1 MTASGRPGW
10 DFSEQY
16 PVIVGVSQGSI
27 LGPTL
32 LLLYIN
38 DLADD
43 TTVYTKCDQASDFWQ
58 QLELPSELE
67 FDLRDAVSRGR
78 KWLVDFNAGETQL
91 VWFDRSNNFDTI
103 DMKMDG
109 FFLDGKCF
117 KMQ

>member
-1 MTASGRPGW
+1 MVPDGISTQE
-10 DFSEQY
+10 D
-16 PVIVGVSQGSI
+16 PVIVGVSQGPI
-27 LGPTL
+27 LGLTL

-43 TTVYTKCDQASDFWQ
+43 TTVYSTCDQASDLWQ

-67 FDLRDAVSRGR
+67 FDLRDAVNRGR
-78 KWLVDFNAGETQL
+78 KWLVDFNAGKTQL
-91 VWFDRSNNFDTI
+91 VWFDRSNNSDTI

-109 FFLDGKCF
+109 FFLEGKCF

>member
-1 MTASGRPGW
+1 MVPDRISAQ
-10 DFSEQY
+10 EY

-38 DLADD
+38 DLVDD
-43 TTVYTKCDQASDFWQ
+43 ATVYSKCDQASDLWQ

-67 FDLRDAVSRGR
+67 FDLRDAVSRGT
-78 KWLVDFNAGETQL
+78 KWLVDFNAGKTHL
-91 VWFDRSNNFDTI
+91 VWFDQSNNSDTI

-109 FFLDGKCF
+109 FFLEVKCF